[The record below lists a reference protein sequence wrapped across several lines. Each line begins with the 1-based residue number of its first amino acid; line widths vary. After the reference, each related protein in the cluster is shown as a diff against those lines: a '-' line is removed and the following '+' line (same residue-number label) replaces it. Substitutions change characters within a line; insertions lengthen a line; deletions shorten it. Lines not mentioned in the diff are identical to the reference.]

1 MCFFTQI
8 NNSNSI
14 LLQIS
19 HFTHKK
25 DVFTTKIH
33 GNEKTPNF
41 INYFCSSFLN
51 PKNQSD
57 MLEIDFKEII
67 TVSMV
72 LFAVIDIVGSIPI
85 IVNLRAKV
93 GHIESEKAS
102 IVAGAIMIVFLFVG
116 EGLLNLIGID
126 VHSFAVAGSFV
137 LFFLAL
143 EMILGIRIYRDE
155 EPGSASIVPLAFPLI
170 AGAGTMTTLLSLRSQ
185 FHTINIIIAI
195 VLNIILV
202 YIVLKS
208 SKKIENLLGENG
220 LGVVRKT
227 FGVILLAIA
236 VKLFAAN
243 VKGLFV

>member
-1 MCFFTQI
+1 MD
-8 NNSNSI
+8 
-14 LLQIS
+14 LDLR
-19 HFTHKK
+19 
-25 DVFTTKIH
+25 
-33 GNEKTPNF
+33 
-41 INYFCSSFLN
+41 
-51 PKNQSD
+51 
-57 MLEIDFKEII
+57 EII
-67 TVSMV
+67 TVGMV

-85 IVNLRAKV
+85 IVDLRTKH

-102 IVAGAIMIVFLFVG
+102 LVAGLIMIVFLFVG
-116 EGLLNLIGID
+116 EEFLKLIGID

-143 EMILGIRIYRDE
+143 EMILGIRLYRDE
-155 EPGSASIVPLAFPLI
+155 EANSASIVPLAFPLI

-185 FHTINIIIAI
+185 FHTINIVIAI
-195 VLNIILV
+195 FLNITLV

-208 SKKIENLLGENG
+208 SSKIERMLGKNG

-227 FGVILLAIA
+227 FGVVLLAIA